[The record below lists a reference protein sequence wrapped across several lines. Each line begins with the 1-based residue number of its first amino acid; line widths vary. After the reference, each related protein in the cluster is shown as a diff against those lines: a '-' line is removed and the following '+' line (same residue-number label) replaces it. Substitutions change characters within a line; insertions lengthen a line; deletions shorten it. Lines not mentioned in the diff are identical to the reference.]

1 MSGKL
6 RSEESGYSLVEV
18 MASIIILSIA
28 IIPMVSMFDVGLK
41 AATRGGSYDQAR
53 ALANERLEEIK
64 ALPFRNDTPQDDSVV
79 EIYPPGE
86 KNLPGSQG
94 FGSVVTTAYQDV
106 SNAGEYRDSGKGD
119 INPANDGKVRTT
131 RMKVTVTVT
140 WNGNSFTA
148 TGLVASGT
156 R

>member
-1 MSGKL
+1 MGRL
-6 RSEESGYSLVEV
+6 RSGESGYSLVEV
-18 MASIIILSIA
+18 MVSIIILSIA

-64 ALPFRNDTPQDDSVV
+64 ALPFKNDTPQNDSVV
-79 EIYPPGE
+79 ETYPPG
-86 KNLPGSQG
+86 KKTLPGGRG
-94 FGSVVTTAYQDV
+94 FDSVVTTAYQDV
-106 SNAGEYRDSGKGD
+106 NSAGEYRDSGKDD

-131 RMKVTVTVT
+131 RMKVTVDVT